1 MSWGIILYLNMIYY
15 VTFPA
20 ALYFNTLFQHGF
32 FFFFFNNLG
41 LLVSLHLSCHE
52 FIKNRFQQF
61 RLLSIGS
68 HEVSFSGWSTLALQ
82 LNPSP
87 FFFGFLLFLIVFL
100 HKIQEA
106 VSALR
111 VFDMLNTLIN
121 SLGKLTLNCLQQCQQ
136 HTGLHCRLFQFCHGN
151 ICVAFLFEQCPFP
164 WCLQY
169 HLSCRFACMYG
180 QRNNSMFSK
189 RSREHIYSSAPSLFP
204 LCWSC
209 SWVTERWRWPKD
221 WVSILKKMLPSTTCI
236 WPKPFLS
243 FKFNFCQN
251 KWAVKSQEDT
261 CKCSRSPIGN
271 SVGQFCDLL
280 VPKWR
285 YINWWIK
292 PQIKAPAFF

>member
-1 MSWGIILYLNMIYY
+1 MQVLSSRLV
-15 VTFPA
+15 VT
-20 ALYFNTLFQHGF
+20 H
-32 FFFFFNNLG
+32 
-41 LLVSLHLSCHE
+41 
-52 FIKNRFQQF
+52 
-61 RLLSIGS
+61 
-68 HEVSFSGWSTLALQ
+68 
-82 LNPSP
+82 
-87 FFFGFLLFLIVFL
+87 
-100 HKIQEA
+100 A
-106 VSALR
+106 V
-111 VFDMLNTLIN
+111 
-121 SLGKLTLNCLQQCQQ
+121 SLGKCKTRFLLHEHWIYLNVLKYVMNVFSSKYFKTLP
-136 HTGLHCRLFQFCHGN
+136 
-151 ICVAFLFEQCPFP
+151 V
-164 WCLQY
+164 
-169 HLSCRFACMYG
+169 
-180 QRNNSMFSK
+180 MFSK